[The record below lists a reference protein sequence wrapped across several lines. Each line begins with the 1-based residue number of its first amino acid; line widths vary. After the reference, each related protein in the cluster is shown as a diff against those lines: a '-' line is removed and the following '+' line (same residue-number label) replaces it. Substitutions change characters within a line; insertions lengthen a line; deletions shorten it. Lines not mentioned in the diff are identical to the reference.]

1 MSKLMKAILMR
12 PSQRTMFESSMVG
25 LVFIMIGSLLIAGYL
40 VYTQDSNL
48 FRTFLILSEI
58 GVLSFQYSALARTYQ
73 DYRAFMIENNLY
85 SIDQKIALKIEEAKE
100 IIVELNNLVNEK
112 EVKNNVR

>member
-1 MSKLMKAILMR
+1 MSKLLKAILMR

-25 LVFIMIGSLLIAGYL
+25 LGFIMIGSLLIASYL

-58 GVLSFQYSALARTYQ
+58 GVLSFQYGALARTYQ

-85 SIDQKIALKIEEAKE
+85 STDQKLTLKIEEAKE
-100 IIVELNNLVNEK
+100 IVNKLNDLIK
-112 EVKNNVR
+112 GGQNVR